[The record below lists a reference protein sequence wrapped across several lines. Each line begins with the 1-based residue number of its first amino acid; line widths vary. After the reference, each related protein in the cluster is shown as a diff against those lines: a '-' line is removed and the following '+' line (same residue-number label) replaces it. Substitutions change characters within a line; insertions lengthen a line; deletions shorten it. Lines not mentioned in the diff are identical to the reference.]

1 VHHIDPGAIALTAE
15 RAGEAKLPLSG
26 NRVLAL
32 LGDDGLSSFEGTAD
46 VRFVETGFTINNAG
60 EPIEFFCFPLTA
72 VASTVTCTRAGDA
85 IEAVTI
91 GNEGLVGISA
101 ILGGQTGTLRSFIQV
116 PGIACLI
123 GTDQFLT
130 VVQATP
136 RIRDFLLRYA
146 NVLINVISQ
155 SSACNRLHNAVQRC
169 ARWLLTTAD
178 RARTDDFELIQELLA
193 EMVGSRRP
201 TVSEAASALQ
211 RSGLIRYRRGRV
223 RIVDRDGL
231 ESASCECYDAISK
244 AYQQLYTSVPPLV

>member
-1 VHHIDPGAIALTAE
+1 MNVE
-15 RAGEAKLPLSG
+15 RAGELKLPLTD

-32 LGDDGLSSFEGTAD
+32 LGAGALASLKATAD

-60 EPIEFFCFPLTA
+60 DPIEFFCFPLTA
-72 VASTVTCTRAGDA
+72 VASTVTCTHAGDS

-101 ILGGQTGTLRSFIQV
+101 ILGGETGTLRSFIQV

-123 GTDQFLT
+123 GTDEFLRI
-130 VVQATP
+130 VQSTP
-136 RIRDFLLRYA
+136 RVGDFLLRYA

-178 RARTDDFELIQELLA
+178 RARSDDFELIQELLA

-211 RSGLIRYRRGRV
+211 RAGLIRYRRGRV
-223 RIVDRDGL
+223 HIVDRSGL
-231 ESASCECYDAISK
+231 GGAACECYHAISK
-244 AYQQLYTSVPPLV
+244 AYQQLYTSVPPLA